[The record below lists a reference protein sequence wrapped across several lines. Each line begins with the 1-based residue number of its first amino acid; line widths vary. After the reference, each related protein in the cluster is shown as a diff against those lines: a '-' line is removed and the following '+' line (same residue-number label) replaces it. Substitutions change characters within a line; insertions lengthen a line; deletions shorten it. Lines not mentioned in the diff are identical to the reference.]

1 MPYGADNSKM
11 FEAYRSKFN
20 KPAAQVVTESLDP
33 VGQEDADINN
43 DGKVDA
49 TDDYLKKKRE
59 AIAHSIES
67 EKKKQ
72 SEDEEHKAKSKHGDA
87 LYIWDYLLH
96 KKKYSP
102 QEAMEIVN
110 MARVAFEHVV

>member
-1 MPYGADNSKM
+1 MPYGIDNSKM
-11 FEAYRSKFN
+11 FEAYKARFN
-20 KPAAQVVTESLDP
+20 KPAQLVAEKLDP

-43 DGKVDA
+43 DGKVDSN
-49 TDDYLKKKRE
+49 DEYLKRKRE
-59 AIAHSIES
+59 SIAKSIES

-72 SEDEEHKAKSKHGDA
+72 SEDEELKASNKHGDA

-102 QEAMEIVN
+102 QEAMEVVS
-110 MARVAFEHVV
+110 MAKAAFEHLV

>member
-1 MPYGADNSKM
+1 MPYGVDNNKM
-11 FEAYRSKFN
+11 FEAYRAKF
-20 KPAAQVVTESLDP
+20 KPVAQMVQESLDP
-33 VGQEDADINN
+33 VGHEDADINN

-49 TDDYLKKKRE
+49 TDAYLKKKRE
-59 AIAHSIES
+59 AIAKSIEG

-72 SEDEEHKAKSKHGDA
+72 SEEEESKAQGKHGDA
-87 LYIWDYLLH
+87 LFIWDYLLH

-110 MARVAFEHVV
+110 MAKVAFEHLV